1 MRDIQQGDKSVYS
14 ENGNVTV
21 NYAEKHIPKNLTR
34 PPFISDVFIGRDDDI
49 DAVHRQLF
57 NDKPLLLLVNGE
69 GGIGKTTLAAH
80 YYSTYEDHY
89 QHLAWVFAE
98 DKLLDAV
105 LTLAP
110 PLQIV
115 FPPDCPAPQ
124 RLDGLLAGMA
134 DLHKPCLLVIDNA
147 NNLAE
152 LENYYSAL
160 RACSNF
166 HILMTTRITEFE
178 QVACHKIKPLP
189 WENARALF
197 KQHYPGHHPDE
208 DPLLQKILA
217 AVGYNTLVI
226 ELLAK
231 NLHNHNRLKI
241 RYSLNDLFND
251 LQHKGLLKL
260 NGQSVSSAYH
270 SNGAALRKETPE
282 AIIAAMY
289 DLGELSDA
297 EQALMSVFAV
307 LPAENI
313 AYPVL
318 ETLLTGFEKLDLT
331 LLALAQKG
339 WLDNIGSEFRV
350 SPVVQEIT
358 RQKNQA
364 RLRQDCRNLID
375 SLIEQLE
382 YEPGTGHF
390 INADYQQAALFARH
404 AESVVCHIV
413 EPTENLAVLYERLGS
428 YHRTTGNLD
437 RALGFFEDE
446 TELFKALYEA
456 YPDNVSFKNGLAI
469 SYEKQGDMHVAL
481 GHLDRA
487 LGFYE
492 DETELF
498 KALYEAYPDNV
509 PFKNSLAISYEK
521 LGDMH
526 VALGH
531 LGRALGFFEERS
543 RLSKELYEAY
553 PDNVSFKNGLAI
565 SCSKL
570 GDTHAALGD
579 LDRALGFYE
588 DDLQLTKAPTTCRL
602 KTVWRFPTKNWAR
615 RTPRW
620 AIWTGRWDF
629 LKMKTSCS
637 KRCMRPT
644 PTTCRL
650 KTVWRF
656 PTQNWAIRTPRWAIW
671 TGRWD
676 FMKIVPG

>member
-110 PLQIV
+110 QLQIV
-115 FPPDCPAPQ
+115 FPPDCPASQ
-124 RLDGLLAGMA
+124 RLDRLLAGMA

-197 KQHYPGHHPDE
+197 KQHYPGHHADE
-208 DPLLQKILA
+208 DLLLKKILV

-313 AYPVL
+313 AYPTL
-318 ETLLTGFEKLDLT
+318 ETLLPGFEKLDLT
-331 LLALAQKG
+331 LLDLAQKG

-358 RQKNQA
+358 RQKNQQ
-364 RLRQDCRNLID
+364 RLWHDCQNPID
-375 SLIEQLE
+375 RLIEQLD
-382 YEPGTGHF
+382 YEIGTGHF
-390 INADYQQAALFARH
+390 INADYQQAALFARY
-404 AESVVCHIV
+404 AESVVSHLV
-413 EPTENLAVLYERLGS
+413 EPTENLAILYDRLGS

-437 RALGFFEDE
+437 RALGFFEE
-446 TELFKALYEA
+446 YSRLGKALYEA
-456 YPDNVSFKNGLAI
+456 APNNVSFKNGLAI
-469 SYEKQGDMHVAL
+469 SYSKLGETHAAL
-481 GHLDRA
+481 GDLDRA

-498 KALYEAYPDNV
+498 KALYEAYPNNV
-509 PFKNSLAISYEK
+509 SFKNGLAISYSK
-521 LGDMH
+521 LGETHAALGDLDRALGFYEDETELFKALYEAYPNNVSFKNGLAISYSKLGETH
-526 VALGH
+526 AALGH
-531 LGRALGFFEERS
+531 LDRALGFYEDD
-543 RLSKELYEAY
+543 LQLTKELYEAY

-565 SCSKL
+565 SFAKL
-570 GDTHAALGD
+570 GLIFEKFGKKEKSKENFEQAKKL
-579 LDRALGFYE
+579 FE
-588 DDLQLTKAPTTCRL
+588 QLVSDCPGYVEFQKNLERL
-602 KTVWRFPTKNWAR
+602 VHKLS
-615 RTPRW
+615 
-620 AIWTGRWDF
+620 DE
-629 LKMKTSCS
+629 
-637 KRCMRPT
+637 
-644 PTTCRL
+644 
-650 KTVWRF
+650 
-656 PTQNWAIRTPRWAIW
+656 
-671 TGRWD
+671 
-676 FMKIVPG
+676 

>member
-1 MRDIQQGDKSVYS
+1 MRDIKQGDKSVYS

-80 YYSTYEDHY
+80 YYSSYEDHY

-98 DKLLDAV
+98 DNLLDAV

-208 DPLLQKILA
+208 DPLLQKILV

-313 AYPVL
+313 AYSLL
-318 ETLLTGFEKLDLT
+318 ETLLPDIDNLDVT

-364 RLRQDCRNLID
+364 RLRQDCQNPINL
-375 SLIEQLE
+375 LIEQLD
-382 YEPGTGHF
+382 YEIGTGHF

-404 AESVVCHIV
+404 AESLVCHIV
-413 EPTENLAVLYERLGS
+413 EPTENLAILCERLGR
-428 YHRTTGNLD
+428 YHQTTGNLD
-437 RALGFFEDE
+437 RALGFFEEYSRLRKALYEADPNNVSFKNGLAISYSKLGE
-446 TELFKALYEA
+446 THTALGHLDRALGFFEDQTELFKALYEA
-456 YPDNVSFKNGLAI
+456 YPNNVSFKNGLAI
-469 SYEKQGDMHVAL
+469 SYEKLGKTHAAL

-498 KALYEAYPDNV
+498 KALNEAYPNNV
-509 PFKNSLAISYEK
+509 SFKNGLAISYSK
-521 LGDMH
+521 LGETH
-526 VALGH
+526 AALGR
-531 LGRALGFFEERS
+531 LDRALGFYEEYS
-543 RLSKELYEAY
+543 RLGKALYEAY

-565 SCSKL
+565 SFAQLGLIFEKFGKKEKSKENFEQAKKL
-570 GDTHAALGD
+570 L
-579 LDRALGFYE
+579 E
-588 DDLQLTKAPTTCRL
+588 QLVADCPGYVEFQKNLERL
-602 KTVWRFPTKNWAR
+602 VHKLS
-615 RTPRW
+615 
-620 AIWTGRWDF
+620 DE
-629 LKMKTSCS
+629 
-637 KRCMRPT
+637 
-644 PTTCRL
+644 
-650 KTVWRF
+650 
-656 PTQNWAIRTPRWAIW
+656 
-671 TGRWD
+671 
-676 FMKIVPG
+676 